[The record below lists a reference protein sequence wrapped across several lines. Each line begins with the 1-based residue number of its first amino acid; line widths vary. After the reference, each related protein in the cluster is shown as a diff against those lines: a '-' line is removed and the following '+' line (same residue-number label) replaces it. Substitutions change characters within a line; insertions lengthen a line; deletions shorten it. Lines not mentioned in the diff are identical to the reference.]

1 MANEVARLGYVRRA
15 LRTLRK
21 GKEATRNDLFAGM
34 PQEEGDGN
42 RSFTRK
48 VMAKLVA
55 CGAIRKTGIPGLMES
70 NVYVLG
76 NIEALD
82 AIVESDETISDFLW
96 GPEKQLA
103 LGPPIPV
110 APPKAPE
117 PPPRSYPPDPNIPL
131 FKRPTNPTAPPQPER
146 KKRHHGDGPPPPPG
160 WATMPPPPTPPPTFQ
175 PPLPP
180 PWAPPAGVPPAPM
193 PSPGEP
199 PPAQLDSIETTNK
212 LLIELIETMH
222 TSLQSTIYAREAV
235 DEIRKEI
242 KALDAKFNK
251 LLEVWK

>member
-82 AIVESDETISDFLW
+82 AIVESDESISDFLW

-117 PPPRSYPPDPNIPL
+117 PPRSYPPDPNIPL

-146 KKRHHGDGPPPPPG
+146 KKRFSNPPPPPPMLPL
-160 WATMPPPPTPPPTFQ
+160 ATFQ
-175 PPLPP
+175 PPPP
-180 PWAPPAGVPPAPM
+180 PSSWAPPAGVPPAPM
-193 PSPGEP
+193 PSLVEP